1 MFSAAWHH
9 NYCPEAVAQCRFYQA
24 EGEVCAALLLPEA
37 SRPQGRGL
45 VMQKDALFLHPA

>member
-9 NYCPEAVAQCRFYQA
+9 NQCPEAVAQGTFNQA

-37 SRPQGRGL
+37 SRPQG
-45 VMQKDALFLHPA
+45 